1 MRDSNPDMEVS
12 IKVFGNEI
20 KLLKL
25 KDIPLLNGALDDLNI
40 LKTLYSLT
48 KGKSASLQR
57 NCLFLEGKFAVP
69 TVIGLPLAFEIN
81 GSASVSLNLDGKVE
95 MKNLIFGPKM
105 VTLQGSAVPR

>member
-1 MRDSNPDMEVS
+1 MKESVPDMDLS

-25 KDIPLLNGALDDLNI
+25 KDIPLLNGDLDDLNI
-40 LKTLYSLT
+40 LQTLYSLT
-48 KGKSASLQR
+48 KGKSTTFQR
-57 NCLFLEGKFAVP
+57 NVLFLEGSYTVP

-81 GSASVSLNLDGKVE
+81 GSAAVSLNLDGKIK